1 MAGKLYTSYKGFPSF
16 FSGKITTIED
26 VAEGML
32 VVAGVP
38 IDQGIVTARPGARY
52 GPRGIR
58 EASMLH
64 RGAYEVSAENTLLD
78 VESGIWKKPVASP
91 PLIDV
96 GDFDINPTNTQET
109 TEIVIDGVAEIVKR
123 GGVPVLLGGDHYV
136 AYPGFAGFSKGMSE
150 REGRRGWDIC
160 ISIVTRT
167 SGTCLV
173 WGASSHMARKH
184 AGLAR
189 THTSPTTT
197 WPGWG

>member
-16 FSGKITTIED
+16 FSGKIMGPEEIE
-26 VAEGML
+26 EGML

-78 VESGIWKKPVASP
+78 VESGVWRKPVASP
-91 PLIDV
+91 PLGDI

-109 TEIVIDGVAEIVKR
+109 TEIVIDGVADIVKR
-123 GGVPVLLGGDHYV
+123 GGIPVLLGGDHYV

-150 REGRRGWDIC
+150 RGG
-160 ISIVTRT
+160 
-167 SGTCLV
+167 
-173 WGASSHMARKH
+173 
-184 AGLAR
+184 
-189 THTSPTTT
+189 SPRL
-197 WPGWG
+197 G